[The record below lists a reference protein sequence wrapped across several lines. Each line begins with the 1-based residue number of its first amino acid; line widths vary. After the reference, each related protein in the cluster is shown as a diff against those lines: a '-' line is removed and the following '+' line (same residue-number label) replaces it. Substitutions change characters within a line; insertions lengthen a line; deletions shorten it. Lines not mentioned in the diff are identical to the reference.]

1 MSRLLTHLKRL
12 RCCPPP
18 ARVSGVV
25 AQTGGGSGEVFVA
38 WNPLPP
44 SARVTH
50 YRVYRRVQTGVWRL
64 LAAVTTASTDINFPG
79 KVVLLDIPDNFPGF
93 SDFGATG
100 ERTYVVSAVGATG
113 LEGPVSAEA
122 AGSPP

>member
-1 MSRLLTHLKRL
+1 MSKLLSLLKRV

-18 ARVSGVV
+18 GRVTGVT

-38 WNPLPP
+38 WDPLPP
-44 SARVTH
+44 AAQVTH
-50 YRVYRRVQTGVWRL
+50 YRVYRRVSAGVWRL

-79 KVVLLDIPDNFPGF
+79 QVVLLDIPDNFPGF
-93 SDFGATG
+93 SDFGTTG
-100 ERTYVVSAVGATG
+100 ERTYVVTAVGATG